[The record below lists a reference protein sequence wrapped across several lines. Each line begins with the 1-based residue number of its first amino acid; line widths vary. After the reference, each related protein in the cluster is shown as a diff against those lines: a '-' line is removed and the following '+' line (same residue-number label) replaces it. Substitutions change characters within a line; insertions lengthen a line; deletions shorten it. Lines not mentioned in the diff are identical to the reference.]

1 MKINLIQTY
10 KTSNFDTKGGVETFI
25 SDLVYDGINLKR
37 FNIRVIACTQG
48 KSRVI
53 QKKGV
58 TFILYKTLFTFA
70 STPFSVGYILNFKKN
85 MDWADV
91 IHNHF
96 PWPFFDFLNS
106 IFNLNK
112 PIIVTYHSDVI
123 RQRFLNKFYNFFV
136 TRSLT
141 KAFKIV
147 ATSNNY
153 LSSSPILSMN
163 EFSKKCITIALSIK
177 ELFPLPSMN
186 NMHAVLKKY
195 GLKKKTYIIFI
206 GVLRYYKNISLLLEA
221 ATYINADILIL
232 GDGPFKLT
240 YQKFIAN
247 QNLKNVH
254 FLGSVSEKDKNA
266 LLSFSSLLV
275 LPSHLRS
282 EAFGLVLLEASMH
295 RKPMITLE
303 IGTGTSFVNLDN
315 KTGFVVKS
323 NNFIKLSLAINK
335 ILSDSSLA
343 RKMGNNARSRFDKLF
358 KKQLM
363 VSKYERLYKC
373 AIKSFQN

>member
-25 SDLVYDGINLKR
+25 SDLVYNGINLKK
-37 FNIRVIACTQG
+37 FNIRVISCTQG
-48 KSRVI
+48 KSRVF

-85 MDWADV
+85 MDWADI

-123 RQRFLNKFYNFFV
+123 RQKYLNKIYNFFV
-136 TRSLT
+136 RRSFT
-141 KAFKIV
+141 KVFKIV

-153 LSSSPILSMN
+153 SRSSPILSMN

-177 ELFPLPSMN
+177 ELSPLPSMN

-195 GLKKKTYIIFI
+195 GLKKKIYIIFI
-206 GVLRYYKNISLLLEA
+206 GVLRYYKNVSLLLEA
-221 ATYINADILIL
+221 APYINADILIV

-254 FLGSVSEKDKNA
+254 LLGSVSEEDKNA
-266 LLSFSSLLV
+266 LLSLSSLLV

-295 RKPMITLE
+295 GKPMITLD

-315 KTGFVVKS
+315 KTGFVVKF
-323 NNFIKLSLAINK
+323 NNFIQLSLAINK

-343 RKMGNNARSRFDKLF
+343 RKMGNNAKFRFDKFF
-358 KKQLM
+358 KKQTM
-363 VSKYERLYKC
+363 ISKYERLYKY
-373 AIKSFQN
+373 AFKSFQN

>member
-25 SDLVYDGINLKR
+25 SDLVYNGINLKR
-37 FNIRVIACTQG
+37 FNIRVISCTQG
-48 KSRVI
+48 KSRVF

-70 STPFSVGYILNFKKN
+70 STPFSMGYILNFKKD

-123 RQRFLNKFYNFFV
+123 KQKSLNKIYNFFV
-136 TRSLT
+136 TRSFS
-141 KAFKIV
+141 KALKLV

-153 LSSSPILSMN
+153 ASSSPVLSKN
-163 EFSKKCITIALSIK
+163 EFSKKILTIPLAIEK
-177 ELFPLPSMN
+177 LPSLPSN
-186 NMHAVLKKY
+186 NDIRAVLKKY
-195 GLKKKTYIIFI
+195 RLKGKVYIIFI
-206 GVLRYYKNISLLLEA
+206 GALRYYKNISLLLEA
-221 ATYINADILIL
+221 APYINADILIV
-232 GDGPFKLT
+232 GDGPSKLT
-240 YQKFIAN
+240 YQEIITN
-247 QNLKNVH
+247 QNIENVH
-254 FLGSVSEKDKNA
+254 LLGSVNEKDKNS
-266 LLSFSSLLV
+266 LLSLSSLLV

-282 EAFGLVLLEASMH
+282 EAFGMVLLEASMH
-295 RKPMITLE
+295 GKPMITLD

-343 RKMGNNARSRFDKLF
+343 RKMGNNAKFRFNKFF
-358 KKQLM
+358 KKRTM
-363 VSKYERLYKC
+363 VSKYERLYKY
-373 AIKSFQN
+373 AIKSLQN

>member
-1 MKINLIQTY
+1 MKINVIQTY
-10 KTSNFDTKGGVETFI
+10 KTSSFDSKGGVETFI
-25 SDLVYDGINLKR
+25 SDLISDGINLKK
-37 FNIRVIACTQG
+37 FNIRVISCTQG

-58 TFILYKTLFTFA
+58 TFLLYKTQFTMA
-70 STPFSVGYILNFKKN
+70 STPFSMGYILNFKKN

-96 PWPFFDFLNS
+96 PWPIFDFLNV
-106 IFNLNK
+106 ILNLNK

-123 RQRFLNKFYNFFV
+123 KQKYLNLFYNFFV
-136 TRSLT
+136 KRSFSKVVNL
-141 KAFKIV
+141 V

-153 LSSSPILSMN
+153 LSSSPILSTN
-163 EFSKKCITIALSIK
+163 KFSKKCITIPLSIND
-177 ELFPLPSMN
+177 LPSFPSN
-186 NMHAVLKKY
+186 NNIQAVLKKY
-195 GLKKKTYIIFI
+195 GLKKKTYVIFI

-221 ATYINADILIL
+221 APYINADILIV
-232 GDGPFKLT
+232 GDGPFKLR
-240 YQKFIAN
+240 YQKIITKH
-247 QNLKNVH
+247 NLKNVNL
-254 FLGSVSEKDKNA
+254 LGSVSEEDKNA
-266 LLSFSSLLV
+266 LLSLSSLLV
-275 LPSHLRS
+275 LPSNIRS

-295 RKPMITLE
+295 AKPMVTLE

-343 RKMGNNARSRFDKLF
+343 RIMGNNARSRFNKIF
-358 KKQLM
+358 IKKTM
-363 VSKYERLYKC
+363 ISKYERLYKH

>member
-10 KTSNFDTKGGVETFI
+10 KTTSFDTKGGVETFI
-25 SDLVYDGINLKR
+25 SDLVYNGINLKK
-37 FNIRVIACTQG
+37 FNIRVISCTRG
-48 KSRVI
+48 KSGVI
-53 QKKGV
+53 QKKGI
-58 TFILYKTLFTFA
+58 TFILYKTLFTVA
-70 STPFSVGYILNFKKN
+70 STPFSMGYILNFKKN

-123 RQRFLNKFYNFFV
+123 RQKFLNIFYNFFV
-136 TRSLT
+136 MWSFSKVFR
-141 KAFKIV
+141 IV

-153 LSSSPILSMN
+153 LSSSPILSVN
-163 EFSKKCITIALSIK
+163 EFSKKYLTIPLSIK
-177 ELFPLPSMN
+177 ELSTFPSMN

-195 GLKKKTYIIFI
+195 RLKKKTYIIFI
-206 GVLRYYKNISLLLEA
+206 GVLRYYKNISLLLKA
-221 ATYINADILIL
+221 APYINADILVV

-240 YQKFIAN
+240 HQKFIAN

-254 FLGSVSEKDKNA
+254 LLGLVSEEDKNA
-266 LLSFSSLLV
+266 LLSLSSLLV

-282 EAFGLVLLEASMH
+282 EAFGMVLLEASMH
-295 RKPMITLE
+295 GKPMITLD
-303 IGTGTSFVNLDN
+303 IQTGTSFVNLDN

-343 RKMGNNARSRFDKLF
+343 RKMGNNAKARFNKFF
-358 KKQLM
+358 KKQTM
-363 VSKYERLYKC
+363 INKYERLYEY